1 MASPLMKIL
10 TISGS
15 LKATSFNTG
24 LLRTLAH
31 MAPEGVTVVEAS
43 IADIPMFNEDLEV
56 AGMPA
61 SVATLKQQIAEA
73 DGVIISTP
81 EYNFSYPGVLKNAI
95 DWASRGPVRPF
106 ADKPVATI
114 SVSPGNFGGIRAQ
127 TDLRRLMHSI
137 GAHVLPKPEIAIP
150 QAKLKFD
157 DDRRLTDE
165 ATRAMI
171 TTLIEKFSA
180 FIRVHNSQASE

>member
-1 MASPLMKIL
+1 MNIL

-24 LLRTLAH
+24 LLRTLAQI
-31 MAPEGVTVVEAS
+31 APEGIVVSEAS
-43 IADIPMFNEDLEV
+43 IADIPLFNEDLEV
-56 AGMPA
+56 AGMPPA
-61 SVATLKQQIAEA
+61 VATLKQQIADA

-106 ADKPVATI
+106 AEKPVATL

-165 ATRAMI
+165 ATHAMLA
-171 TTLIEKFSA
+171 TMLEKFST
-180 FIRVHNSQASE
+180 FIRTHTSQSAE

>member
-1 MASPLMKIL
+1 MNIL

-24 LLRTLAH
+24 LLRTLAQI
-31 MAPEGVTVVEAS
+31 APEGIVVSEAS
-43 IADIPMFNEDLEV
+43 IADIPLFNEDLET
-56 AGMPA
+56 AGLPPA
-61 SVATLKQQIAEA
+61 VATLKQQIAEA

-81 EYNFSYPGVLKNAI
+81 EYNFSYSGVLKNAI

-106 ADKPVATI
+106 AEKPVATL

-165 ATRAMI
+165 ATHAML
-171 TTLIEKFSA
+171 TAMLEKFSM
-180 FIRVHNSQASE
+180 FIRTHASQSAE

>member
-1 MASPLMKIL
+1 MTIL

-15 LKATSFNTG
+15 LKSASFNSG
-24 LLRTLAH
+24 LLRTLASI
-31 MAPEGVTVVEAS
+31 APEGIDIVEAS
-43 IADIPMFNEDLEV
+43 IADVPLFNEDIEV
-56 AGMPA
+56 AGLPA
-61 SVATLKQQIAEA
+61 SVATLKQQIADA

-106 ADKPVATI
+106 ADKPVATL

-150 QAKLKFD
+150 QAKLKFNEEKH
-157 DDRRLTDE
+157 LTDE
-165 ATRAMI
+165 ATLTML
-171 TTLIEKFSA
+171 TTLLEKFST
-180 FIRVHNSQASE
+180 FIRVHQSQHGR

>member
-1 MASPLMKIL
+1 MNIL

-15 LKATSFNTG
+15 LKASSFNTG
-24 LLRTLAH
+24 LLRSFAH
-31 MAPEGVTVVEAS
+31 IAPEGIVVSEAS
-43 IADIPMFNEDLEV
+43 IADIPLFNEDLEV
-56 AGMPA
+56 AGLPPA
-61 SVATLKQQIAEA
+61 VATLKQQIADA

-81 EYNFSYPGVLKNAI
+81 EYNFSYSGVLKNAI

-106 ADKPVATI
+106 AEKPVATL

-157 DDRRLTDE
+157 DERRLTDE
-165 ATRAMI
+165 ATHAMLA
-171 TTLIEKFSA
+171 TMLEKFSM
-180 FIRVHNSQASE
+180 FIRTHAPQSAE